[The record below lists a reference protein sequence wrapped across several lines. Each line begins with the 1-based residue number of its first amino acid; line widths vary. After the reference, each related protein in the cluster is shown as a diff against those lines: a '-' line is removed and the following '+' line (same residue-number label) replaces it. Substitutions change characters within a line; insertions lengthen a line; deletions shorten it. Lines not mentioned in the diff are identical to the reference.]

1 MTVSYNS
8 GVTLVESN
16 YGVTVEWNNVHYVKV
31 TVFGRHLNKTCG
43 LCGTFNRNTGDDFL
57 IPDGTIIEYAT
68 DFGNAWK
75 IDPDCENA
83 TTVEH
88 PCITYNE
95 RNATAVANCSV
106 LLTAP
111 FNVCASA
118 IDPVSRRY
126 IANCEY
132 DVCGC
137 DDGSIVC
144 LCQAIEAYVS
154 ACASVNVHIDWLND
168 TRFEKCGTSQFLF
181 FVADYQNYK

>member
-8 GVTLVESN
+8 GVTLVESD
-16 YGVTVEWNNVHYVKV
+16 YGVTVEWNNVYDVRV
-31 TVFGRHLNKTCG
+31 TVLGRHFNKTCG
-43 LCGTFNRNTGDDFL
+43 LCGTFNRNGGDDFL
-57 IPDGTIIEYAT
+57 IPGGTIVEYAT

-95 RNATAVANCSV
+95 TNATAVANCSA

-137 DDGSIVC
+137 EDNEYEVC
-144 LCQAIEAYVS
+144 LCQALEAYVR

-168 TRFEKCGTSQFLF
+168 TRFEKCGRSQYMILW
-181 FVADYQNYK
+181 NL